1 MKDILTEAK
10 KYVNRLL
17 MPLWNYYYHSYEH
30 AVDVMSRAMYLAQK
44 EWLGHD
50 DIEMIGLAWLFH
62 DSGFIIQYDNNE
74 FIWAKIAQNF
84 LKSMAYPAERIELIE
99 EIIIA
104 TNPEYKNPKNIYEKI
119 IKDADLDNLWRDDFI
134 EKWNNLKKERELVQ
148 NIKIKDPEW
157 EHSSATLLREHK
169 FYTKSQREEREKQ
182 MKENLKRIEE
192 WYKDERASEE

>member
-44 EWLGHD
+44 EWLEHD
-50 DIEMIGLAWLFH
+50 DIEMIGLAGLFH
-62 DSGFIIQYDNNE
+62 DSGFIIQYENNE

-104 TNPEYKNPKNIYEKI
+104 TDPEYKNPKNIYEKI

>member
-62 DSGFIIQYDNNE
+62 DSGFIIQHDNNE